1 MILLNG
7 SRRSQNE
14 ISQFTWIAVGRA
26 ITTRRLEQLEIAC
39 FGKDTALVRSCFI
52 LRFQKQNT
60 TKWLGP
66 NVVQFHFNFCL
77 ATCRCSSNAQI
88 APKPSG
94 YVCSRHMGSMAR
106 RVLKRGR
113 EAVSQ
118 RPDKS
123 KNS

>member
-39 FGKDTALVRSCFI
+39 FGKDTALVRSYFI

-66 NVVQFHFNFCL
+66 NVVQFRFNFCL
-77 ATCRCSSNAQI
+77 ATCRYSSNAQI

-94 YVCSRHMGSMAR
+94 YACGELGKICLR
-106 RVLKRGR
+106 RGR

-118 RPDKS
+118 RPEQI

>member
-39 FGKDTALVRSCFI
+39 FGKDTALVRSYFI

-66 NVVQFHFNFCL
+66 NVVQFRL
-77 ATCRCSSNAQI
+77 ATCRCSNNAQV
-88 APKPSG
+88 APKPAG
-94 YVCSRHMGSMAR
+94 YVCRHAGSKSW
-106 RVLKRGR
+106 RV
-113 EAVSQ
+113 
-118 RPDKS
+118 
-123 KNS
+123 